1 MNSFDLLPHLIVKAR
16 RSQLWLWVLNFMMA
30 RNVPFNRPHKFRI
43 FEIGADKIITRA
55 PYRRQNH
62 NHIRGIHACAIATIA
77 EFSAGFLL
85 LTKLDPAKYRLI
97 MSKLDVDYSS
107 HAKEEIY
114 AEAKMSDEQI
124 QQKVILPLQQ
134 SESITI
140 VMENVVRDSLDN
152 EVAIA
157 HTTWQ
162 IKRWDKVR
170 TKV

>member
-1 MNSFDLLPHLIVKAR
+1 MKSYDLLPYLIVRAR
-16 RSQLWLWVLNFMMA
+16 RSQFWLFVLNFLMA
-30 RNVPFNRPHKFRI
+30 RTVPFNAPHKFRI
-43 FEIGADKIITRA
+43 FEIGADKIITHA
-55 PYRRQNH
+55 PYRRSNH
-62 NHIRGIHACAIATIA
+62 NHIRGIHACAIATIS

-97 MSKLDVDYSS
+97 MSKLDVDYSYQ
-107 HAKEEIY
+107 AKQEIF
-114 AEAKMSDEQI
+114 AEAKMSDEQL

-140 VMENVVRDSLDN
+140 VMETIVRDSSNN